1 MVIHTVG
8 HSNRSAEALLA
19 LLDAFAVE
27 VLIDVRAV
35 PRSRRHPQFER
46 GALAT
51 ALAAAGREYR
61 WWGAALGGMR
71 RARADSPH
79 RALPADGLRGYADH
93 MASPAFRGASRP
105 ARARHAVRR
114 VALMCA
120 EADFRHCHR
129 QLIADGLV
137 LAGAEVRH
145 ISAPDQ
151 AASHEFHPALCA
163 ARNPPVYNAGLSG
176 DLFD

>member
-1 MVIHTVG
+1 MILTIG
-8 HSNRSAEALLA
+8 HSNRTAAAFNALLA
-19 LLDAFAVE
+19 AFDVE
-27 VLIDVRAV
+27 VLVDVRAV

-46 GALAT
+46 D
-51 ALAAAGREYR
+51 ALAAALAAEGRDYL
-61 WWGAALGGMR
+61 WWGAAFGGMR
-71 RARADSPH
+71 RARPDSPH

-93 MASPAFRGASRP
+93 MGSASFRA
-105 ARARHAVRR
+105 ARSELLALAAARQ

-129 QLIADGLV
+129 QLLADSLA

-145 ISAPDQ
+145 IRAPDS
-151 AASHEFHPALCA
+151 ALPHEFHPALCN
-163 ARNPPVYNAGLSG
+163 ARYPPVYNAGCIA